1 MEKGGAELEMFKI
14 IYEHTNKKSVFNIPL
29 ASLGQFSLFCPF
41 LAPCIPKPLTGRA
54 AREMKWSWL
63 CGELLSYNSVIN
75 FIFFLKGNHRT
86 LRPMLKKINSI
97 SAKNRQ
103 VSGKSL
109 LLEVPY
115 VLSIYRWKR
124 KITESKLCR
133 PASFLEE
140 PTHNYQQYQGT
151 YLTVVQLSGLE

>member
-1 MEKGGAELEMFKI
+1 MNTQTKNLFLTFLWPVWVSFPCSVPSQLLVSPNLSLAEQEEK
-14 IYEHTNKKSVFNIPL
+14 V
-29 ASLGQFSLFCPF
+29 
-41 LAPCIPKPLTGRA
+41 
-54 AREMKWSWL
+54 KWSWL

-75 FIFFLKGNHRT
+75 LFFFFLKGNHRT

-124 KITESKLCR
+124 KITKSKLCR